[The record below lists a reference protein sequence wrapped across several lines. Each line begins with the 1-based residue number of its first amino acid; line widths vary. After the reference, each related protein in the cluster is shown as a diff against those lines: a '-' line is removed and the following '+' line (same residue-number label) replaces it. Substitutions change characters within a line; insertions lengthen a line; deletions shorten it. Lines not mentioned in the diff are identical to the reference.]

1 MRKIS
6 AAFMTVPSEDEK
18 IDFIRSELR
27 AAHCPLFYEGGN
39 KKREAESLS
48 GYYLLLCLLRSAGKT
63 DFIEFI
69 KKDHFGRPSFRNYP
83 WLDFNISHTSGIA
96 VCALGDGRRVGID
109 IERIPV
115 GVDRNRVA
123 ERFFSDREKKEYA
136 LGGGTEEAFATVWT
150 RMEAYCKYTG
160 LGMEETEPTGKELS
174 ALTFL
179 TRMIIIG
186 NREYVL
192 SLCSKKLAGEGE
204 DGVISQF
211 FERIYVMPK

>member
-1 MRKIS
+1 MPYTLKEAGNEEDLGGVYDRALGGRKDRFYPFGAS
-6 AAFMTVPSEDEK
+6 GGALSPV
-18 IDFIRSELR
+18 LR
-27 AAHCPLFYEGGN
+27 GGQ
-39 KKREAESLS
+39 
-48 GYYLLLCLLRSAGKT
+48 YYLLLCLLRSAGKT

-115 GVDRNRVA
+115 GVDRDRVA